1 MEKSIPIG
9 QINMPSDI
17 RAVNELRVMEL
28 FRSGGTLTAP
38 EIQSATGISKPTI
51 MKILQHLCSQ
61 GIIRSA
67 GTGSSTSAGGKK
79 PELYTF
85 ADDRLILSIAFW
97 PKSTALALS
106 GLVGEVG
113 QTEIIEHELGTDLDA
128 EILWL
133 SAKLRTYLRQ
143 KGVTLS
149 SLYGAVIS
157 TSGTVDYHDLI
168 LRYNSQAPSWGS
180 NVHLRKYLI
189 QHLGSLPMYT
199 VENAGKI
206 TGRAA
211 LVDDPSLNDQRVLT
225 IFTTWGVS
233 GCLIECGRVLN
244 GKDFLIGEIGHMTVS
259 DDDTELC
266 GCGRTGCLERMVS
279 IEHTRKLA
287 EQLGTHFAKE
297 NPLFGFDDLFE
308 LSMQGD
314 GDARKLVRRLAHYFA
329 IMLHNISL
337 VYNPDVVVFQGNFAF
352 ADAFFDKCLR
362 VELGTF
368 RYNAQESLRILYD
381 RSPLEQQAA
390 KGAADMIRRIYFSS
404 TPAEG
409 K

>member
-1 MEKSIPIG
+1 MEKSKLIG

-17 RAVNELRVMEL
+17 RTMNELRVLEL

-38 EIQSATGISKPTI
+38 EIQAVTGISKPTI
-51 MKILQHLCSQ
+51 MKILQHLCAQ

-85 ADDRLILSIAFW
+85 ADKRLILSVAFW
-97 PKSTALALS
+97 PKSTSLALS
-106 GLVGEVG
+106 GLVGEIG
-113 QTEIIEHELGTDLDA
+113 ETQIIEHELGTDLDA

-133 SAKLRTYLRQ
+133 SSEIRAYLRQ
-143 KGVTLS
+143 KGIGLS
-149 SLYGAVIS
+149 KLYGAVIS
-157 TSGTVDYHDLI
+157 TSGTVDYYNSI

-180 NVHLRKYLI
+180 NVHLKKYLL
-189 QHLGSLPMYT
+189 QHLGSLEQVT

-211 LVDDPSLNDQRVLT
+211 LVDDPSLNDKRVLT
-225 IFTTWGVS
+225 VFTTWGVS

-279 IEHTRKLA
+279 LEHTRKLA
-287 EQLGTHFAKE
+287 DQIGAHFFADD
-297 NPLFGFDDLFE
+297 PLFDFDDLFE
-308 LSMQGD
+308 LSVQGD
-314 GDARKLVRRLAHYFA
+314 ADARKLVRCLAHYFA
-329 IMLHNISL
+329 LMLHNISL

-352 ADAFFDKCLR
+352 ADAYFDKCLR
-362 VELGTF
+362 VELSTF

-390 KGAADMIRRIYFSS
+390 RGAADMIRRIYFS
-404 TPAEG
+404 TPPAEG